1 MNTEQKLKEE
11 AELVAQLRT
20 LCQSDVEKF
29 QLSDVTIR
37 RFLRARKGDVE
48 STKRGIERHCQWRI
62 EEKVD
67 EIKEYDVSGEIE
79 VGKIQVYG
87 KDKANR
93 PVVYIFAVRHNK
105 DQRNLEEMKKFI
117 IFTLEKA
124 LALTKPDEEK
134 MDIVF
139 DLNGF
144 NKKCM
149 DYDVVKLLINILGFN
164 YPETLQVAYVV
175 NAPFIF
181 WACWVII
188 KPWLDPI
195 TAAKVKIVKK
205 EELLNI
211 ISHDQLH
218 EVLSSTIT
226 PPPASTSSSSQSQ
239 QQQESTAV
247 DTENHDDVGTMKE

>member
-1 MNTEQKLKEE
+1 MSTEHKVHEE
-11 AELVAQLRT
+11 AELLSQLRT
-20 LCQSDVEKF
+20 LCKPVVEKF
-29 QLSDVTIR
+29 QLSDVTIS
-37 RFLRARKGDVE
+37 RFLRARKNDVQAA
-48 STKRGIERHCQWRI
+48 KRGIERHCQWRV
-62 EEKVD
+62 EENVK
-67 EIKEYDVSGEIE
+67 EIKESDILGELQS
-79 VGKIQVYG
+79 GKIQVHG
-87 KDKANR
+87 KDKSNR

-105 DQRNLEEMKKFI
+105 EQRDLEEMKKFI

-124 LALTKPDEEK
+124 LALTRPDEEK

-195 TAAKVKIVKK
+195 TASKVKIVKK

-218 EVLSSTIT
+218 EVLASTIAQ
-226 PPPASTSSSSQSQ
+226 PALQSQ
-239 QQQESTAV
+239 PLQESPTTN
-247 DTENHDDVGTMKE
+247 DENLEGIGNDERR

>member
-11 AELVAQLRT
+11 AELVSAVRT

-37 RFLRARKGDVE
+37 RFLRARKCDVQA
-48 STKRGIERHCQWRI
+48 TKRGIERHCQWRV

-67 EIKEYDVSGEIE
+67 EIKEHDISGELQS
-79 VGKIQVYG
+79 GKIQVHG
-87 KDKANR
+87 KDKSDR

-105 DQRNLEEMKKFI
+105 DHRDLEEMKKFI

-211 ISHDQLH
+211 ISYDQLH
-218 EVLSSTIT
+218 EVLSSTIS
-226 PPPASTSSSSQSQ
+226 PPPASTSTSQ
-239 QQQESTAV
+239 QDSTAV
-247 DTENHDDVGTMKE
+247 DMGNDGSVDTAKA